1 MAAAAGIAGVLVL
14 AGCGGTSSGGAA
26 QLNWYITNP
35 SASVFIDA
43 AASCSAASGG
53 AYQINVRYLPSD
65 ADGQRQQLV
74 RRLAARDSSLDI
86 LGLDVTWTPEFAE
99 AGWIQP
105 WPEAKANQ
113 VRNGTFETSLQ
124 TGTYK
129 NQLYSAPFNT
139 NTQLLWYRKDL
150 VPTPPKTW
158 DEMIAMSEQL
168 AQQGKPHLLETPGA
182 QYEGLTVWFNT
193 MVSSA
198 GGQILNDAGTQ
209 SALGPP
215 ALTALATMQ
224 KFATSVAADP
234 SLSNQK
240 EDAARLAFEGGKAAF
255 ELNYPFI
262 YPSAKKNAPDLFK
275 NLGYAVYPRVVA
287 DKPSKVTIG
296 GFNLAVSQYSKNPQQ
311 AFDAIQCLRGR
322 DNQIANATGAG
333 LPPTLTDIY
342 QNPPPG
348 FVDSYP
354 FYKEIFASLNQ
365 ASVRPQTPAY
375 QSLSIL
381 IARILSP
388 PSAISPQQ
396 NLDSM
401 QGSIASALQSKGL
414 IP

>member
-1 MAAAAGIAGVLVL
+1 MIPTRLTRHRQSRMAAAAGIAGVLVL

-35 SASVFIDA
+35 SASVFTDA
-43 AASCSAASGG
+43 AATCSAASGG
-53 AYQINVRYLPSD
+53 AYKIKVQYLPSD

-74 RRLAARDSSLDI
+74 RRLAAGDSSLDI

-105 WPEAKANQ
+105 WPEAQANQ
-113 VRNGTFETSLQ
+113 VRNGTLETSLK

-129 NQLYSAPFNT
+129 NQLYSAPLNT

-168 AQQGKPHLLETPGA
+168 AQQGKPHLIETQGA
-182 QYEGLTVWFNT
+182 QYEGLSVWFNT

-215 ALTALATMQ
+215 ALTALKTMQ

-240 EDAARLAFEGGKAAF
+240 EDDNRLAFEGGKAAF

-275 NLGYAVYPRVVA
+275 NLGYALYPRVVA

-296 GFNLAVSQYSKNPQQ
+296 GFDLAVSHYS
-311 AFDAIQCLRGR
+311 
-322 DNQIANATGAG
+322 
-333 LPPTLTDIY
+333 
-342 QNPPPG
+342 
-348 FVDSYP
+348 
-354 FYKEIFASLNQ
+354 
-365 ASVRPQTPAY
+365 
-375 QSLSIL
+375 
-381 IARILSP
+381 
-388 PSAISPQQ
+388 
-396 NLDSM
+396 
-401 QGSIASALQSKGL
+401 
-414 IP
+414 